1 MTLHDRRPPPPPDDN
16 ARTRSPGRNSL
27 PSNGAGAMQEV
38 AALALE
44 EELEDSCGGL
54 AASKGARPRSQRP
67 SQTLASQQIAA

>member
-16 ARTRSPGRNSL
+16 ARTRSPSRNSL

-54 AASKGARPRSQRP
+54 A
-67 SQTLASQQIAA
+67 